1 VTSSID
7 HAREVI
13 SNAQS
18 AQLPFLAAAIAYYAF
33 VSMVPLVIVAVA
45 VTSTVAGESMTQA
58 VVTRAGQFLT
68 PEGTTV
74 VEDTLLSGAGRESAT
89 VLSVAVF
96 GWSGL
101 RLFRG
106 LDVAFAQVYGVETV
120 KPLLKQIRDALL
132 TAVGMT
138 VAVAATG
145 LVTAAIPTN
154 RLPFNGLVT
163 TILLAVALAVVF
175 FPLYYLL
182 PDRPVSPREALP
194 GAVLV
199 GVGWTGLGIG
209 FGVYA
214 AQATTLRV
222 YGVLAGVL
230 LLLLWFYFGGLF
242 VLVGAFLNAELA
254 GYTGDRQLQ
263 QASRRDANQR
273 TMTAERPP
281 DDESERADAEAPE
294 KSESTGASARSERES
309 AGPERERQPRADA
322 VTQEEIDELRRELDQ
337 FEEEIEQRTVHR
349 EELEGDLK
357 QYVRSRVR
365 RGHARGWGPYL
376 VLLYGTAMTLGAFY
390 YLDGGWAIL
399 AMFVIW
405 LSTLGLY
412 ALMVIVGLTSAAL
425 GLPGRVLDRL
435 RNLR

>member
-1 VTSSID
+1 MTSSID
-7 HAREVI
+7 HARTVI
-13 SNAQS
+13 AHAKS

-33 VSMVPLVIVAVA
+33 VSLVPLVIVAVA
-45 VTSTVAGESMTQA
+45 VTSALAGESMTQA
-58 VVTRAGQFLT
+58 VTTRIGQFLT
-68 PEGTTV
+68 PEGTALI
-74 VEDTLLSGAGRESAT
+74 EDALQGGAGRESAT
-89 VLSVAVF
+89 VLGVLVF

-101 RLFRG
+101 RLLRG
-106 LDVAFAQVYGVETV
+106 LDVAFAQVYGVEMV
-120 KPLLKQIRDALL
+120 KSLPEQIRDVLL
-132 TAVGMT
+132 TATAMT
-138 VAVAATG
+138 VAVAVTG

-154 RLPFNGLVT
+154 RLPFSGVVASL
-163 TILLAVALAVVF
+163 LLAVALAAVF

-182 PDRPVSPREALP
+182 PDRPVSAREAVP

-199 GVGWTGLGIG
+199 GLGWTGLGIG
-209 FGVYA
+209 FGIYA
-214 AQATTLRV
+214 AQATTLQV

-281 DDESERADAEAPE
+281 DDESERADAEAPDE
-294 KSESTGASARSERES
+294 SESTGASAESERES

-357 QYVRSRVR
+357 QYVRRRVR

-390 YLDGGWAIL
+390 YLGGGWAIL

-412 ALMVIVGLTSAAL
+412 TLMVVVGLTSAAL